1 MPYQLEVIRFRDLLP
16 VLAIP
21 GFVKGLSP
29 LTVELRGTDFSS
41 AETVNINETP
51 VPEFMIVN
59 KTTIYAQLPS
69 NDSPI
74 SSIEV
79 LSSRFSRDVE
89 TAMLSFEV
97 GNKTRKVDGIL
108 KLVQLFTK
116 WILQSPGSDLFNPS
130 RGGGL
135 QQIVGKATTG
145 KDLQPVFA
153 SITRAVNTTVSQIR
167 AVQINVPQLP
177 LSERL
182 LSADLVD
189 MKIYEEHMQ
198 ARARVALQSAGG
210 AEAVAALVL

>member
-1 MPYQLEVIRFRDLLP
+1 MPYQLEVVRFRDLLP

-51 VPEFMIVN
+51 VPEFMIVS

-69 NDSPI
+69 SDSPI

-89 TAMLSFEV
+89 SAMLSFEI
-97 GNKTRKVDGIL
+97 GNKTRKVDGVL
-108 KLVQLFTK
+108 KLVQMFTK
-116 WILQSPGSDLFNPS
+116 WILQSPGSDLFNPT

-135 QQIVGKATTG
+135 QQIVGKVATG
-145 KDLQPVFA
+145 KDMQPVFA
-153 SITRAVNTTVSQIR
+153 SITRAVNATVSQIR
-167 AVQINVPQLP
+167 AAQINVPQLP

-182 LSADLVD
+182 LSATLID
-189 MKIYEEHMQ
+189 MKIYEEQMQ